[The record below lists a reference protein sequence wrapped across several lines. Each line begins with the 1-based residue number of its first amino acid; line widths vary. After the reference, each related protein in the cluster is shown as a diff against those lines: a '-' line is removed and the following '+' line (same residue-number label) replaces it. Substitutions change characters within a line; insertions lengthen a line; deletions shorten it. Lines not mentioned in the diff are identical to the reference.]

1 MNKSLLF
8 ALFLCSMCVS
18 CTQQLALF
26 NGTNLT
32 GWYAFT
38 EKGKKNADAQAIFTV
53 SDSMIRLFG
62 ENPGYLMSL
71 QSYSNFELT
80 LEYRWNMDEGF
91 RSKNKVKNSGVMYN
105 IHTDA
110 PDILWPRGIQF
121 QIKDGFTGDFVLLEN
136 VTLKVKGV
144 TSTAGKSVSLT
155 RFQDNEKH
163 EGAWN
168 TIRIVSKDGSVWQ
181 YLNGRLVN
189 EGTEATSK
197 KGRILLQYEGSPI
210 DFRRLIIKTL

>member
-1 MNKSLLF
+1 
-8 ALFLCSMCVS
+8 
-18 CTQQLALF
+18 
-26 NGTNLT
+26 
-32 GWYAFT
+32 
-38 EKGKKNADAQAIFTV
+38 
-53 SDSMIRLFG
+53 
-62 ENPGYLMSL
+62 
-71 QSYSNFELT
+71 
-80 LEYRWNMDEGF
+80 
-91 RSKNKVKNSGVMYN
+91 MYN

-110 PDILWPRGIQF
+110 PDVLWPKGIQF
-121 QIKDGFTGDFVLLEN
+121 QIKDGFTGDFVLLDN

-155 RFQDNEKH
+155 RFQDNEKP